1 MAGLLGSAS
10 GGFSY
15 IMGQRHPQ
23 PHSKLPASHLQLP
36 SPSLSQALSCAAV
49 PKLLRPLPQLD
60 MHPPSSA
67 AERGS

>member
-15 IMGQRHPQ
+15 IMGQRQPQ
-23 PHSKLPASHLQLP
+23 PRRQLPASHLQLP
-36 SPSLSQALSCAAV
+36 SPSLSRASSCAAV
-49 PKLLRPLPQLD
+49 PEPLQLLPQLD